1 MKKKL
6 QNFFNHLHNPNS
18 KGPSLVQQRQS
29 LSPKRLLFTF
39 FFVFFFF
46 VFFNFNFFTF
56 QASHQ
61 PVGPALP
68 HHQQVEVGEEEQEER
83 SNAAKAERLR

>member
-29 LSPKRLLFTF
+29 LSPKRLLLNSFT
-39 FFVFFFF
+39 FFVFFL
-46 VFFNFNFFTF
+46 NFNFFTF

-68 HHQQVEVGEEEQEER
+68 HHQQVEVGEEEEQEER
-83 SNAAKAERLR
+83 SNEAKAERLR